1 MRQVTEWHHLMHLF
15 CADVERSTEGNKEVC
30 MLMLEESRPV
40 EFREDRLLVK
50 TLSDEQDLRASYHL
64 RHQVFADRLQWVA
77 KSDDGLEVDA
87 YDAFATSV
95 GLFDDEEKLRGVF
108 RMVSPPYPFM
118 IESEFRPCLL
128 PNCEIRKERDTVEIT
143 RLALDPTLTD
153 KGLSIRLMQVLFKGV
168 FQWSM
173 QNEARYLYMVIEK
186 RFLRVLRGMGF
197 SCEAISPAVS
207 LPPAGTL
214 SIAAML
220 DWKQFHETCPQKQPS
235 FFQWMNA
242 VDGDTSFEKSGFFAK
257 DPREQCAESGA
268 TPTRQQ
274 DRRSLCERENRLA
287 AA

>member
-1 MRQVTEWHHLMHLF
+1 MQI
-15 CADVERSTEGNKEVC
+15 VEEI
-30 MLMLEESRPV
+30 RPV

-50 TLSDEQDLRASYHL
+50 TLSDDQDLRASYHL

-77 KSDDGLEVDA
+77 KSDDELEVDS

-95 GLFDDEEKLRGVF
+95 GLFDEEQSLRGVF

-128 PNCEIRKERDTVEIT
+128 PDYEIRKERDTVEIT

-168 FQWSM
+168 YQWSM
-173 QNEARYLYMVIEK
+173 QNEVRYLYMVVEK

-214 SIAAML
+214 SIAAVL
-220 DWKQFHETCPQKQPS
+220 DWKNFHETCPQKQPS

-242 VDGDTSFEKSGFFAK
+242 VDGFTSFEKSGFLAK
-257 DPREQCAESGA
+257 DPREQFAELA
-268 TPTRQQ
+268 LAQTRRQDQQ
-274 DRRSLCERENRLA
+274 SLVERGRRLA

>member
-1 MRQVTEWHHLMHLF
+1 MQI
-15 CADVERSTEGNKEVC
+15 VEEI
-30 MLMLEESRPV
+30 RPV

-50 TLSDEQDLRASYHL
+50 TLSDDHDLRASYHL

-77 KSDDGLEVDA
+77 KSDDELEVDS

-95 GLFDDEEKLRGVF
+95 GLFDEEQSLRGVF

-118 IESEFRPCLL
+118 IESEFKPCLL
-128 PNCEIRKERDTVEIT
+128 PDYEIRKERDTVEIT

-168 FQWSM
+168 YQWSM
-173 QNEARYLYMVIEK
+173 QNEVRYLYMVVEK

-214 SIAAML
+214 SIAAVL
-220 DWKQFHETCPQKQPS
+220 DWKNFHETCPQKQPS

-242 VDGDTSFEKSGFFAK
+242 VDGFTSFEKSGFLAR
-257 DPREQCAESGA
+257 DPREQFAELA
-268 TPTRQQ
+268 LAQTRRQDQQ
-274 DRRSLCERENRLA
+274 YLVERGRRLA

>member
-1 MRQVTEWHHLMHLF
+1 MQV
-15 CADVERSTEGNKEVC
+15 VEEC
-30 MLMLEESRPV
+30 RPI

-50 TLSDEQDLRASYHL
+50 TLSDDHDLRASYHL

-77 KSDDGLEVDA
+77 KSDDELEVDP

-95 GLFDDEEKLRGVF
+95 GLFDEEQRLRGVF
-108 RMVSPPYPFM
+108 RMVSSSYPFM
-118 IESEFRPCLL
+118 IESEFKPCLL
-128 PNCEIRKERDTVEIT
+128 PDYEIRKERDTVEIT

-168 FQWSM
+168 YQWSM
-173 QNEARYLYMVIEK
+173 QNEVRYLYMVVEK

-214 SIAAML
+214 SIAAVL
-220 DWKQFHETCPQKQPS
+220 DWKNFHETCPQKQPS
-235 FFQWMNA
+235 FFQWINA
-242 VDGDTSFEKSGFFAK
+242 VDGFTSFEKSGFLAR
-257 DPREQCAESGA
+257 DPREQFAELA
-268 TPTRQQ
+268 LAQTRRQDQQ
-274 DRRSLCERENRLA
+274 SLVERGRRLA

>member
-1 MRQVTEWHHLMHLF
+1 MPSVDAFLPHR
-15 CADVERSTEGNKEVC
+15 ERVVHRRKKEVL
-30 MLMLEESRPV
+30 MMMLEESRSI

-50 TLSDEQDLRASYHL
+50 TLSDEQDLSASYHL

-87 YDAFATSV
+87 YDTFATSV
-95 GLFDDEEKLRGVF
+95 GLFDDERKLRGVF

-153 KGLSIRLMQVLFKGV
+153 KGLSIRFMQVLFKGV
-168 FQWSM
+168 YQWSM
-173 QNEARYLYMVIEK
+173 HNDVRYLYMVIEK

-207 LPPAGTL
+207 LPPAGAL
-214 SIAAML
+214 SIAAVL
-220 DWKQFHETCPQKQPS
+220 DWKQFHETCPQKQPA
-235 FFQWMNA
+235 FFQWMNV
-242 VDGDTSFEKSGFFAK
+242 VDGSTSFEKSGFLAR
-257 DPREQCAESGA
+257 DPREQFAESGVVQ
-268 TPTRQQ
+268 TRRQ
-274 DRRSLCERENRLA
+274 DQKPLGEIGRTLA

>member
-1 MRQVTEWHHLMHLF
+1 
-15 CADVERSTEGNKEVC
+15 
-30 MLMLEESRPV
+30 MLVLEESRPV
-40 EFREDRLLVK
+40 EFREEGLLVK
-50 TLSDEQDLRASYHL
+50 TLFEEQDLSASYHL

-77 KSDDGLEVDA
+77 KSDDGLEVDV
-87 YDAFATSV
+87 YDTFATSV
-95 GLFDDEEKLRGVF
+95 GLFDAENQLRGVF

-118 IESEFRPCLL
+118 LESEFRSCLL

-143 RLALDPTLTD
+143 RLALDPTLAD

-168 FQWSM
+168 YQWSM
-173 QNEARYLYMVIEK
+173 QNEVRYLYMVVEK

-207 LPPAGTL
+207 LPPAGAL
-214 SIAAML
+214 SIAALL

-242 VDGDTSFEKSGFFAK
+242 VDGSTSFEKSGFLAR
-257 DPREQCAESGA
+257 DPREQFAESGVVQA
-268 TPTRQQ
+268 RRQDQ
-274 DRRSLCERENRLA
+274 QPLGETERRLA

>member
-1 MRQVTEWHHLMHLF
+1 MRQVTECHHLMHF
-15 CADVERSTEGNKEVC
+15 FRADSEWFTEGNKEVR
-30 MLMLEESRPV
+30 MLLLEESRPI
-40 EFREDRLLVK
+40 EFQEDRLLIK

-77 KSDDGLEVDA
+77 KSGDELEVDA

-95 GLFDDEEKLRGVF
+95 GLFDDERKLRGVF
-108 RMVSPPYPFM
+108 RMVSPPNPFM

-128 PNCEIRKERDTVEIT
+128 PNYEIRKEHDTVEIT

-168 FQWSM
+168 YQWSM

-197 SCEAISPAVS
+197 TCDAISPAIS

-214 SIAAML
+214 SIAAVL
-220 DWKQFHETCPQKQPS
+220 DWKQFHETCPQSQPA

-242 VDGDTSFEKSGFFAK
+242 VNGCTSFEKSGFLAR
-257 DPREQCAESGA
+257 DPREQFAESGLA
-268 TPTRQQ
+268 QTGWKNQQ
-274 DRRSLCERENRLA
+274 PLGESASRLA

>member
-1 MRQVTEWHHLMHLF
+1 MQI
-15 CADVERSTEGNKEVC
+15 VEEI
-30 MLMLEESRPV
+30 RPV

-50 TLSDEQDLRASYHL
+50 TLSDDHDLRASYHL

-77 KSDDGLEVDA
+77 KSDDELEVDS

-95 GLFDDEEKLRGVF
+95 GLFDEEQSLRGVF

-118 IESEFRPCLL
+118 IESEFKPCLL
-128 PNCEIRKERDTVEIT
+128 PDYEIRKERDTVEIT

-168 FQWSM
+168 YQWSM
-173 QNEARYLYMVIEK
+173 QNEVRYLYMVVEK

-214 SIAAML
+214 SIAAVL
-220 DWKQFHETCPQKQPS
+220 DWKNFHETCPQKQPS

-242 VDGDTSFEKSGFFAK
+242 VDGFSSFEKSGFLAR
-257 DPREQCAESGA
+257 DPREQFAESA
-268 TPTRQQ
+268 LAQTRRQDQQ
-274 DRRSLCERENRLA
+274 SLVERGRRLA